1 MNNEAVTYLFKTL
14 GQNSDAITKLGKGF
28 KSQGRAINFLS
39 VIIGLVLADNL
50 ITRQKL
56 KVYDSAITEIEK
68 DIRELK
74 KEV

>member
-14 GQNSDAITKLGKGF
+14 GQNSDTITKLTKGL
-28 KSQGRAINFLS
+28 KSQGRAVNFLS
-39 VIIGLVLADNL
+39 VIIGLLLADNL

-56 KVYDSAITEIEK
+56 KIYDSAITEIEK
-68 DIRELK
+68 DIREMK

>member
-1 MNNEAVTYLFKTL
+1 MNNEAVKYLFKTL
-14 GQNSDAITKLGKGF
+14 GQNSDAIMKLAKGV
-28 KSQGRAINFLS
+28 KSQRRAINFLS

-56 KVYDSAITEIEK
+56 KIYDSAITEIEK
-68 DIRELK
+68 DIREMK

>member
-1 MNNEAVTYLFKTL
+1 MNNEAVKYLFKTL
-14 GQNSDAITKLGKGF
+14 GQNSDAITKLAKEV

-56 KVYDSAITEIEK
+56 KVYDSAITDIEK
-68 DIRELK
+68 NIREMK

>member
-14 GQNSDAITKLGKGF
+14 GQNSDAITKLAKGL
-28 KSQGRAINFLS
+28 KSQGRAINLLS

-68 DIRELK
+68 YIREMK

>member
-1 MNNEAVTYLFKTL
+1 MNNEAVKYLFKTL
-14 GQNSDAITKLGKGF
+14 GQNSDAITKLSKGV

-56 KVYDSAITEIEK
+56 KVYDSAITDIEK
-68 DIRELK
+68 NIREMK

>member
-14 GQNSDAITKLGKGF
+14 GQNSDTIMKLAKGF

-68 DIRELK
+68 DIREMK

>member
-1 MNNEAVTYLFKTL
+1 MNNEAVKYLFKTL
-14 GQNSDAITKLGKGF
+14 GQNSDAIAKLGKGL

-39 VIIGLVLADNL
+39 VIIGLILADNL

-56 KVYDSAITEIEK
+56 KVYDSAITDIEK
-68 DIRELK
+68 NIREMK

>member
-1 MNNEAVTYLFKTL
+1 MNNEAVKYLFKTL
-14 GQNSDAITKLGKGF
+14 GQNSDAITKLAKGV
-28 KSQGRAINFLS
+28 KSQRRAINFLS

-68 DIRELK
+68 DIREMK

>member
-1 MNNEAVTYLFKTL
+1 MNNEAVKYLFKTL
-14 GQNSDAITKLGKGF
+14 GQNSDAITKLAKVV
-28 KSQGRAINFLS
+28 KSQGRAVNFLS

-56 KVYDSAITEIEK
+56 KVYDSAITDIEK
-68 DIRELK
+68 NIREMK

>member
-1 MNNEAVTYLFKTL
+1 MNNEAVKYLFKTL
-14 GQNSDAITKLGKGF
+14 GQNSDAITKLSKGV
-28 KSQGRAINFLS
+28 KSQRRAINFLS
-39 VIIGLVLADNL
+39 LIIGLVLADNL

-68 DIRELK
+68 DIREMK

>member
-14 GQNSDAITKLGKGF
+14 GQNSDTITKLTKGL
-28 KSQGRAINFLS
+28 KSQGRAVNFLS
-39 VIIGLVLADNL
+39 VIIGLLLVDNL

-56 KVYDSAITEIEK
+56 KIYDSAITEIEK
-68 DIRELK
+68 DSREMK

>member
-14 GQNSDAITKLGKGF
+14 GQNSDTITKLTKGL
-28 KSQGRAINFLS
+28 KSQGRAINFWS
-39 VIIGLVLADNL
+39 VIIGLLLADNL

-56 KVYDSAITEIEK
+56 KIYDSAITEIEK
-68 DIRELK
+68 DIREMK